1 MAKGVADPDERN
13 NRYEYIV
20 EVQSTGA
27 AHTGQVFVVF
37 EAWHVADLHGRRGDV
52 SAMVLGVK
60 QREVVVVR
68 TRRRRH

>member
-1 MAKGVADPDERN
+1 MAKDVADPDERN
-13 NRYEYIV
+13 KRHEYSV
-20 EVQSTGA
+20 EIQSTGA
-27 AHTGQVFVVF
+27 AHTGQIFVVF
-37 EAWHVADLHGRRGDV
+37 EALHVADLHGRGGDV